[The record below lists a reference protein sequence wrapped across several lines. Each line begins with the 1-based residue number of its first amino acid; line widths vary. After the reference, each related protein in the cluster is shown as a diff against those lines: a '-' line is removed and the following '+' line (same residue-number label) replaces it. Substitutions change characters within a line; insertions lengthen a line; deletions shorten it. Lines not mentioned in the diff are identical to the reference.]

1 MAKLL
6 ASVVAEKFTDNYTAK
21 CSEKDYTPYSNEGAR
36 IKPELP
42 EASKT
47 A

>member
-21 CSEKDYTPYSNEGAR
+21 CSEKGYPPHSNEGV
-36 IKPELP
+36 KPALP
-42 EASKT
+42 EA
-47 A
+47 